1 MKCSRHPRYKGINKP
16 RVECV
21 DCWVM
26 YLQNKGEHPI
36 KDNEK
41 RKKFYN
47 SHKSLS
53 YEDLAPIF
61 GILPKSVRSWVYK
74 NGLEKRSKDRIF
86 ESEVDKDGKIEYLE
100 SELKDYKRK
109 YKDVTKEKAELDQ
122 LVTSLNDVA
131 DEREPIPVPALP
143 EKDGKTDEH
152 VIFMVGDIHMGE
164 VVDVEATGGI
174 SSYNV
179 RIADARMDYTTNKA
193 ISIVRDKLGGGYRFP
208 KAHIFLMG
216 DMVSGS
222 IHEEL
227 EITNELTEIEAV
239 FHVVDKLEKLIE
251 MFCQYFPEVQV
262 DCIVGNHGRT
272 KKKKFFK
279 QRVKKDY
286 DFMVYKMLQREM
298 KPQTN
303 LKINVPLSYWT
314 VVNVNGRNFFLTH
327 GSQVRSWMGIP
338 FYGLQREFLKW
349 KSLSESYGKHFDDM
363 VVGHF
368 HSPNVL
374 NIQRSKLIM
383 NGSPKGGDEFSLGA
397 MTAASDPV
405 QFIFGVH
412 EKYGL
417 TWNFSIN
424 SCEIK

>member
-1 MKCSRHPRYKGINKP
+1 MKCSKHPRYKGMKKP

-21 DCWVM
+21 DCWVI

-41 RKKFYN
+41 RVRFYKAHP
-47 SHKSLS
+47 SFSMK
-53 YEDLAPIF
+53 DLAPIF
-61 GILPKSVRSWVYK
+61 GILPTSVKSFCYR
-74 NGLEKRSKDRIF
+74 NGLKTRTDKDVF
-86 ESEVDKDGKIEYLE
+86 SSEVDKDGKIEYLE

-122 LVTSLNDVA
+122 LITALNDVA
-131 DEREPIPVPALP
+131 DERNPVPVPSLP
-143 EKDGKTDEH
+143 EKDGKTTES
-152 VIFMVGDIHMGE
+152 VIFMLGDIHMGE

-179 RIADARMDYTTNKA
+179 RIADARMDYTTRKA
-193 ISIVRDKLGGGYRFP
+193 ISIVRDKLGGGYNFP
-208 KAHIFLMG
+208 KAHIFLLG

-239 FHVVDKLEKLIE
+239 FHVVDKLEETIE

-272 KKKKFFK
+272 KKKRFFK

-286 DFMVYKMLQREM
+286 DFMVYKILQRELS
-298 KPQTN
+298 KQTN
-303 LKINVPLSYWT
+303 LEINVPLSYWT

-338 FYGLQREFLKW
+338 F
-349 KSLSESYGKHFDDM
+349 
-363 VVGHF
+363 VVK
-368 HSPNVL
+368 
-374 NIQRSKLIM
+374 R
-383 NGSPKGGDEFSLGA
+383 D
-397 MTAASDPV
+397 
-405 QFIFGVH
+405 
-412 EKYGL
+412 
-417 TWNFSIN
+417 
-424 SCEIK
+424 